1 MVRLER
7 RAKLRDPLG
16 PDDLCEDRSHRLETL
31 SLPRPKYFCA
41 RSDALSRAQDFKAKS
56 RFLRSIGLSI
66 RTRKDREGIIFF
78 PSLLYYIVINKNLNC
93 QFDEQEKF
101 TLVESNY

>member
-16 PDDLCEDRSHRLETL
+16 PDLCEERCHRRETL
-31 SLPRPKYFCA
+31 SLPRPKYFGA

-56 RFLRSIGLSI
+56 RFLRSLGLSI
-66 RTRKDREGIIFF
+66 RTPKDREGMLILLCLSNII
-78 PSLLYYIVINKNLNC
+78 N
-93 QFDEQEKF
+93 QEF
-101 TLVESNY
+101 RMLF